1 MKKTAFITTA
11 IATCM
16 TAAIFAGCSGNT
28 EVSHETAAAS
38 LIAGGQATVAS
49 EQQTT
54 GAVTAANYAYAI
66 NYNGYK
72 IGVGMTADEA
82 IKILGDNYEFDAQAN
97 CAGQGFANRYTYD
110 GFALFAQEKNGTEVV
125 VQIDI
130 TGNLVDCSGIYV
142 GDTLTKAKEVF
153 GAPTEDYE
161 VTISYTSGAEKMDV
175 FAEGDK
181 IVEIVINAV
190 E

>member
-38 LIAGGQATVAS
+38 LIAGGQATVAA
-49 EQQTT
+49 EQQTA

-161 VTISYTSGAEKMDV
+161 VT
-175 FAEGDK
+175 F
-181 IVEIVINAV
+181 
-190 E
+190 